1 MSIAKSKKDK
11 KVMPFEKPAYTLS
24 PALKRAVER
33 ARKEQPEL
41 IAVTGKIGYVHLD
54 KD

>member
-1 MSIAKSKKDK
+1 MSTVKSKDDK
-11 KVMPFEKPAYTLS
+11 KIKPFEQPAYTLS

-41 IAVTGKIGYVHLD
+41 IAVTGKIRYVHLD
-54 KD
+54 

>member
-1 MSIAKSKKDK
+1 MSTKKSKDDRKIK
-11 KVMPFEKPAYTLS
+11 PFEKPAYTLS

-41 IAVTGKIGYVHLD
+41 IAISGNIRYVHLD
-54 KD
+54 

>member
-1 MSIAKSKKDK
+1 MSTKKSKEDK
-11 KVMPFEKPAYTLS
+11 KEVKPAYTLS

-41 IAVTGKIGYVHLD
+41 IAISGKIRYVHLD
-54 KD
+54 

>member
-1 MSIAKSKKDK
+1 MKKK
-11 KVMPFEKPAYTLS
+11 EKEKIKPFEQPAYTLS

-41 IAVTGKIGYVHLD
+41 IAVSGKLRYVHLD
-54 KD
+54 